1 MMSFTLLLGAL
12 DSNNL
17 LRLLGRFHP
26 AIVHFPIALLAVA
39 AVFEVWQVVRRKPG
53 LSPATAPCLVL
64 GAVSAIVAS
73 ALGFLFDDGG
83 GELVELHKW
92 VGIAS
97 TAAAFLAA
105 VLVRMAASS
114 PGALMTLRV
123 LLFAGAT
130 LVGGTGYLGGELVF
144 GRNHLWKGIFDEP
157 KPAQANIPDLAVAST
172 VPPAGL
178 LVAKAPAD
186 PASGNVDFAKDVAP
200 ILKEY
205 CVRCH
210 NIDKT
215 KGKLN
220 LQIKTKAFA
229 GGASGVVIE
238 PKAPDKS
245 ALYTALI
252 SKEDDT
258 HMPPPEE
265 KKQPSM
271 DHIATIRKWIEQG
284 AVWPDGVEVK

>member
-1 MMSFTLLLGAL
+1 MMSFTILLAAL
-12 DSNNL
+12 DSSNL

-53 LSPATAPCLVL
+53 LSLATAPCLVL
-64 GAVSAIVAS
+64 GAVSAIIAS
-73 ALGFLFDDGG
+73 VLGFLFDDGG

-114 PGALMTLRV
+114 PGALATLRV
-123 LLFAGAT
+123 FLFAGAT

-144 GRNHLWKGIFDEP
+144 GRNHLFKGIFDEP
-157 KPAQANIPDLAVAST
+157 KVAQGNVPDLALVST
-172 VPPAGL
+172 APPGEL
-178 LVAKAPAD
+178 LAVKAPAD
-186 PASGNVDFAKDVAP
+186 PASGNVDFAKDVVP

-210 NIDKT
+210 GGDKV

-220 LQIKTKAFA
+220 LKTKAGFLK
-229 GGASGVVIE
+229 GGVSGEVVV
-238 PKAPDKS
+238 PGKPDKS
-245 ALYTALI
+245 LLYTVLI
-252 SKEDDT
+252 DPDPET
-258 HMPPPEE
+258 HMPPPDE
-265 KKQPSM
+265 KKQPTKA
-271 DHIATIRKWIEQG
+271 HIATIHKWIEQG
-284 AVWPDGVEVK
+284 PVWPDGVEVK

>member
-1 MMSFTLLLGAL
+1 MSFTLLLGAL
-12 DSNNL
+12 DGNNL

-73 ALGFLFDDGG
+73 GLGFLFDDGG

-114 PGALMTLRV
+114 PGALATLRV
-123 LLFAGAT
+123 FLFAGAT

-144 GRNHLWKGIFDEP
+144 GRNHLFKGIFDEP
-157 KPAQANIPDLAVAST
+157 KVAQENMPELAVAGA

-178 LVAKAPAD
+178 LATNAAD
-186 PASGNVDFAKDVAP
+186 DKVDFAKDVVP

-210 NIDKT
+210 GGDKV

-220 LQIKTKAFA
+220 LKTKAGFLK
-229 GGASGVVIE
+229 GGVSGEVVV
-238 PKAPDKS
+238 PGKPDKS
-245 ALYTALI
+245 LLYTVLI
-252 SKEDDT
+252 DKDPET

-265 KKQPSM
+265 KKQPTKG
-271 DHIATIRKWIEQG
+271 HIATIYKWIEQG
-284 AVWPDGVEVK
+284 PVWPDGVEVK

>member
-1 MMSFTLLLGAL
+1 MMSFTMLLGAL
-12 DSNNL
+12 DGNNL

-144 GRNHLWKGIFDEP
+144 GRNHLFKGIFDEP
-157 KPAQANIPDLAVAST
+157 KAVEEKMPELAVAGP

-178 LVAKAPAD
+178 LAANAANDK
-186 PASGNVDFAKDVAP
+186 VDFAKDVVP
-200 ILKEY
+200 NLKDY

-210 NIDKT
+210 GGDKV

-220 LQIKTKAFA
+220 LKTKA
-229 GGASGVVIE
+229 G
-238 PKAPDKS
+238 
-245 ALYTALI
+245 
-252 SKEDDT
+252 
-258 HMPPPEE
+258 
-265 KKQPSM
+265 
-271 DHIATIRKWIEQG
+271 
-284 AVWPDGVEVK
+284 